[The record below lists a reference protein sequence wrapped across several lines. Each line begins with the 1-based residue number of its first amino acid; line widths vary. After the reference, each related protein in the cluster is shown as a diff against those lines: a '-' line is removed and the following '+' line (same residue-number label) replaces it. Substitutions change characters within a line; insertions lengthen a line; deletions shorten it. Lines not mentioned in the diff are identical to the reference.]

1 MPPYEL
7 FRAFTQFLT
16 KSQLSYFSVREWIQ
30 CMQICCNSRTT
41 HSASP
46 PVHSSTHGHTHPPP
60 PAVPM
65 ATSSSYHHYHQ
76 HHSTVHL
83 PSPAATQ
90 TAVAAAT
97 APSAVLAAQG
107 GLPTANPTTF
117 SYHLSPSTLAYLPLT
132 SDLTTQAHPSTA
144 VAVDTGYV
152 SGEPSPT
159 EHAQMVSKLN
169 IFMYVLCI

>member
-1 MPPYEL
+1 M
-7 FRAFTQFLT
+7 
-16 KSQLSYFSVREWIQ
+16 SSFSVREWIQ

-65 ATSSSYHHYHQ
+65 ATASSYHHYHQ

-83 PSPAATQ
+83 PTAATQ
-90 TAVAAAT
+90 TAAAAAT

-132 SDLTTQAHPSTA
+132 SDLATQAHPSTA

-169 IFMYVLCI
+169 IFMYILCII